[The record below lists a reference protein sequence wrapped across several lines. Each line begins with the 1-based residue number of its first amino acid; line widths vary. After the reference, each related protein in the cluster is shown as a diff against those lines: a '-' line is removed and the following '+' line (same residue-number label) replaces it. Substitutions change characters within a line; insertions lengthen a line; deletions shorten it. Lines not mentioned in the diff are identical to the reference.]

1 MADFMTRD
9 FTAPPDPAPNRQGR
23 PEGSGRRGPI
33 ALVLAASMLSATIAS
48 GVVAFSISPQLGGA
62 AVAPSIAAP
71 AATPVAALPATSG
84 TSSSDPSAAPI
95 VSVAERVSPAV
106 VTITSSVAARG
117 NYGPFSVPATGVG
130 SGVIFRPDG
139 WILTNAHVV
148 EGATSLR
155 VTLKDGRELDATVV
169 ESDASKDLAVLKVD
183 ATGLPAADIG
193 SSATLQVGQLVVA
206 IGSPLGQFTD
216 SVTSGILSAM
226 GRTIEVPDEQT
237 RRVVQLKDLLQ
248 TDAAIN
254 PGNSGGPLLDGQ
266 GQVIGIN
273 TAVASSANGI
283 GFAIPIDT
291 AATIIAKAL
300 GSPTT

>member
-9 FTAPPDPAPNRQGR
+9 FTSTPDPSPNRQNRPGR
-23 PEGSGRRGPI
+23 SGRRGPI
-33 ALVLAASMLSATIAS
+33 ALVLAASVLSATIAS
-48 GVVAFSISPQLGGA
+48 GVMAYAIAPQLGA
-62 AVAPSIAAP
+62 AVVAPSAVAP
-71 AATPVAALPATSG
+71 AATPGVALPATTG
-84 TSSSDPSAAPI
+84 TSTADPAAAPI

-117 NYGPFSVPATGVG
+117 NYGPFSVPASGVG
-130 SGVIFRPDG
+130 SGVIFRADG

-148 EGATSLR
+148 EDATSLV
-155 VTLKDGRELDATVV
+155 VTLKDGRELDATVI
-169 ESDASKDLAVLKVD
+169 ESDPTKDLAVVKVD
-183 ATGLPAADIG
+183 ATGLPTADIG

-237 RRVVQLKDLLQ
+237 RRVIQLKDLLQ

-266 GQVIGIN
+266 GRVIGIN

-291 AATIIAKAL
+291 AAAIIAKAL